1 MSPRTAILL
10 AVAAAAAIAALLWL
24 VVIPWLRRGPRGE
37 ILIGMLW
44 RFLRGYVR
52 IVHRSRFHGLE
63 QLRHQINPGP
73 MIVVSNHTGAVDPL
87 LIQAGC
93 RFYIRWMMASDM
105 MVSWLNWLW
114 KLEKLIPVARDGRD
128 AAAAREAIRHVQS
141 GGVVGIFPEG
151 RIVHPPRQVRPFHSG
166 VGLIIARTQAPV
178 MLVWVSGTP
187 DTTST
192 SKSITTP
199 SRARVEFIEVLDFK
213 GQRDAE
219 AITQQI
225 RQRLANAA
233 NWPLNDH
240 PVPPKPL
247 AA

>member
-1 MSPRTAILL
+1 
-10 AVAAAAAIAALLWL
+10 
-24 VVIPWLRRGPRGE
+24 
-37 ILIGMLW
+37 
-44 RFLRGYVR
+44 
-52 IVHRSRFHGLE
+52 
-63 QLRHQINPGP
+63 

-105 MVSWLNWLW
+105 MVPWLNWLW

-128 AAAAREAIRHVQS
+128 AAAAREAIRHVKS

-151 RIVHPPRQVRPFHSG
+151 RIVNPPRQIRPFHAG

-187 DTTST
+187 DTTGT
-192 SKSITTP
+192 AKSITTP
-199 SRARVEFIEVLDFK
+199 SRARVEFVEVVDFK
-213 GQRDAE
+213 GQRDPE
-219 AITQQI
+219 VITQQL
-225 RQRLANAA
+225 RERLAKAA

>member
-1 MSPRTAILL
+1 MSWESVILL
-10 AVAAAAAIAALLWL
+10 AVAAVAAIAALLWL
-24 VVIPWLRRGPRGE
+24 AVVPWLRRGPRGE
-37 ILIGMLW
+37 LLIGFFW
-44 RFLRGYVR
+44 RFLRLYVGV
-52 IVHRSRFHGLE
+52 VHRARFHGLE
-63 QLRHQINPGP
+63 NLRAQVNPGP
-73 MIVVSNHTGAVDPL
+73 LIVVSNHTGAVDPL
-87 LIQAGC
+87 LIQAAC
-93 RFYIRWMMASDM
+93 RFHIRWMMASDM
-105 MVSWLNWLW
+105 MVPSLNWLW
-114 KLEKLIPVARDGRD
+114 KMEKLIPVARDGRD
-128 AAAAREAIRHVQS
+128 AAAAREAIRHIQT
-141 GGVVGIFPEG
+141 GGAVGIFPEG
-151 RIVHPPRQVRPFHSG
+151 RIVHPPRQIRPFHAG

-192 SKSITTP
+192 AGSITTP

-219 AITQQI
+219 VITQLI
-225 RQRLANAA
+225 RERLARAA